1 MSLFGALYIGDSG
14 LRTSQNALNTTAHN
28 LSNLNTV
35 GYVRQQ
41 VANSD
46 TTYTNTQKNMAGYNV
61 QIGDGVKYA
70 DCRHVRDMFLDRTYR
85 EESGRYS
92 FYETSYAAILEIEDI
107 MGEFEDAAFS
117 KSVSGLWTAMQELS
131 KHPNDTVN
139 MSTLVQKCASFI
151 ESATSVYRS
160 FIEYQNNLNKQVK
173 DSVNDINEIGKRI
186 VALNKEISR
195 IEVGGVE
202 SANDLRDER
211 DLLLDT
217 LAGYGN
223 IEYEEDKYSVV
234 TVRFNGT
241 DFVTGNRCYEMG
253 MLTDDSN
260 GFVTPYWP
268 HNVIWVTDENGQRVQ
283 DFEGAKVFNLT
294 EEISTAKNTDVG
306 SLRGLLLARGDH
318 IANYTDVNAD
328 ICTQAKL
335 DKLGIT
341 AEQYNAEYG
350 KEYYNKEISNSII
363 MNIQAEFDHL
373 VHAIATKVNEV
384 LAQACDPVSGYLCNE
399 DGSPMQMFQKLL
411 TEPYQRVMTS
421 ADDEKLIKE
430 KIAAGELSESGNKIF
445 DKDGKVVMVRIC
457 DEKGNPIP
465 NNYWKFNEED
475 PDVAFS
481 LYNCTNMD
489 INLKLVQTPALLGFK
504 YEDDSADYNIG
515 KAFVEAFQKDGIYLN
530 PNATAM
536 STFENCYSNLMS
548 QVSSSGNVYKLL
560 YEYEQLAVEQA
571 DNERQTVIGVSSDE
585 ELERMIMYK
594 NAYNAASR
602 YINVV
607 NSMLDVLL
615 GMAS

>member
-14 LRTSQNALNTTAHN
+14 LRASQNALNTTAHN

-70 DCRHVRDMFLDRTYR
+70 DCRHVRDMFLDRTFR
-85 EESGRYS
+85 EESGRYG

-151 ESATSVYRS
+151 ENATSVYRS

-253 MLTDDSN
+253 MLTDESN

-268 HNVIWVTDENGQRVQ
+268 HNVIWVTDENGRRVQ
-283 DFEGAKVFNLT
+283 DFDGAKVFNLT

-350 KEYYNKEISNSII
+350 KEYYNKEIANSVI
-363 MNIQAEFDHL
+363 MNVQAEFDHL
-373 VHAIATKVNEV
+373 VHAIATKVNDV

-411 TEPYQRVMTS
+411 TEPYQRIMTS
-421 ADDEKLIKE
+421 ADDEKQIKE
-430 KIAAGELSESGNKIF
+430 KIAAGELRESGNKIF
-445 DKDGKVVMVRIC
+445 DKDGRVVMVRIC

-465 NNYWKFNEED
+465 NNYWKYNEED

-515 KAFVEAFQKDGIYLN
+515 QAFVDAFQKDGIYLN

-536 STFENCYSNLMS
+536 STFENCYSNLMG
-548 QVSSSGNVYKLL
+548 QVSSGGNVYKLL